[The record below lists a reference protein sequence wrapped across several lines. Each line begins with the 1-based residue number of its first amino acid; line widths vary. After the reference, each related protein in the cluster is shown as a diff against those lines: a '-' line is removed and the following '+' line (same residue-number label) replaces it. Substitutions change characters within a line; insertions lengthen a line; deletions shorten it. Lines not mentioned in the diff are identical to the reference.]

1 MFNCKCKY
9 SFILLKCF
17 SYLFN
22 FISQYLAILFF
33 QNEYKSSLSN
43 LPGVLHDEKELK
55 VVLKKYQK
63 TVVKNSEDVLTDLKK
78 IVKDCKDKEFERIH
92 FHFSGRIY
100 CIHIIMYISKKHKIK
115 RLPLNLNAKHKTT
128 LL

>member
-1 MFNCKCKY
+1 MQIFVHLIKM
-9 SFILLKCF
+9 LL
-17 SYLFN
+17 L

-63 TVVKNSEDVLTDLKK
+63 TVVKN
-78 IVKDCKDKEFERIH
+78 
-92 FHFSGRIY
+92 
-100 CIHIIMYISKKHKIK
+100 
-115 RLPLNLNAKHKTT
+115 
-128 LL
+128 